1 MKRTDPNPPLDF
13 EGRGTF
19 RRVVEGRERSE
30 RCFGNRMPS
39 SVIASEAKQ
48 SRNALASSGLP
59 RPLGARNDKPGRS
72 GVRLLSVA
80 LTALSL
86 AACSM
91 EPHYVRPEAPI
102 PPSWPVGDAYLRQSE
117 AALPTVTWQQVFR
130 DPRLQRLI
138 TDALANN
145 RDLRIAAANIAAARA
160 QYHIQRAA
168 LLPQVDAGAGA
179 SVGDRGA
186 ANGNVRANYS
196 ADVGISAF
204 ELDLFGRVR
213 SLSHEALDQYFATEA
228 GARATR
234 LTLVGDI
241 ASTWLNYAA
250 DRSLLAIA
258 EETERNAARSVQLT
272 GARLQGGIA
281 PRTDLRQA
289 ESVLTNAQSDL
300 AQQRTALA
308 QDVNALQLL
317 VGAPIDPA
325 LLPASIE
332 EVQDRFGEVPAG
344 LDSGILLRRPDVVQA
359 EYQLRAANAQI
370 GAARAALF
378 PRISL
383 TAIAGLAS
391 SALTGLFSG
400 GAFSWSAGA
409 NADYPIFR
417 AGAGRAGVRQSEAQ
431 RDAALAGYERAIQ
444 TAFREVADAL
454 ARRGTIGEQ
463 LRAETASVAAAAD
476 NYRLAYARYQGG
488 IDPFLDTL
496 VAQRSLYAAQRSLV
510 ATRLT
515 RLTNLV
521 TLYRVLG
528 GDAQLDPEAGPPPPL
543 PSPTPAR

>member
-1 MKRTDPNPPLDF
+1 MS
-13 EGRGTF
+13 
-19 RRVVEGRERSE
+19 RRIVT
-30 RCFGNRMPS
+30 
-39 SVIASEAKQ
+39 
-48 SRNALASSGLP
+48 LGLM
-59 RPLGARNDKPGRS
+59 A
-72 GVRLLSVA
+72 
-80 LTALSL
+80 SL

-91 EPHYVRPEAPI
+91 EPHYIRPEAPV

-117 AALPTVTWQQVFR
+117 AALPSVTYSQVFR
-130 DPRLQRLI
+130 DPRLQQLI
-138 TDALANN
+138 AQALVNN

-168 LLPQVDAGAGA
+168 LLPQVDAGGGVT
-179 SVGDRGA
+179 VGDRGGSGSTSG
-186 ANGNVRANYS
+186 GNVRANYT

-213 SLSHEALDQYFATEA
+213 SLSHEALNQYFATEA
-228 GARATR
+228 AARATR

-250 DRSLLAIA
+250 DRSLLALA
-258 EETERNAARSVQLT
+258 EQTERNAARSVELT
-272 GARLQGGIA
+272 RARLQGGIA

-289 ESVLTNAQSDL
+289 ESVLTGAQADL
-300 AQQRTALA
+300 AQQRTAVA

-332 EVQDRFGEVPAG
+332 EVQDRFVELPAG

-391 SALTGLFSG
+391 TALTSLFSG

-417 AGAGRAGVRQSEAQ
+417 AGAGRAGVQQSEAQ
-431 RDAALAGYERAIQ
+431 RDAALAAYERAIQ
-444 TAFREVADAL
+444 VAFREVADAL
-454 ARRGTIGEQ
+454 ARQGTIGEQ
-463 LRAETASVAAAAD
+463 LRAENASVAAAAD

-488 IDPFLDTL
+488 IDTFLASL
-496 VAQRSLYAAQRSLV
+496 VAQRSLYAAQRSLI

-515 RLTNLV
+515 RATNAV

-528 GDAQLDPEAGPPPPL
+528 GDSQLDATAGPPPAAPG
-543 PSPTPAR
+543 P

>member
-1 MKRTDPNPPLDF
+1 
-13 EGRGTF
+13 
-19 RRVVEGRERSE
+19 
-30 RCFGNRMPS
+30 
-39 SVIASEAKQ
+39 
-48 SRNALASSGLP
+48 
-59 RPLGARNDKPGRS
+59 
-72 GVRLLSVA
+72 
-80 LTALSL
+80 
-86 AACSM
+86 M
-91 EPHYVRPEAPI
+91 EPHYLRPEAPI

-117 AALPTVTWQQVFR
+117 AALPSVTYRDVFR
-130 DPRLQRLI
+130 DPRLQQI
-138 TDALANN
+138 IAQALANN
-145 RDLRIAAANIAAARA
+145 RDLRIAAANIASARA

-168 LLPQVDAGAGA
+168 QLPEVDAGAGA
-179 SVGDRGA
+179 SVGDRGSSA
-186 ANGNVRANYS
+186 GGGNVRASYS

-213 SLSHEALDQYFATEA
+213 SLSHAALDRYFATEA
-228 GARATR
+228 AARATR

-258 EETERNAARSVQLT
+258 GETERNAARSVALT
-272 GARLQGGIA
+272 RARLQGGIA
-281 PRTDLRQA
+281 PRTDLSQA
-289 ESVLTNAQSDL
+289 QTILTGAQSDL
-300 AQQRTALA
+300 AQTRTALA

-317 VGAPIDPA
+317 VGAPVDPT

-332 EVQDRFGEVPAG
+332 EVLDRFAEIPAG

-359 EYQLRAANAQI
+359 EYELRAANAQI

-391 SALTGLFSG
+391 TALTGLFSG

-409 NADYPIFR
+409 NVDYPIFR
-417 AGAGRAGVRQSEAQ
+417 AGAGRAGVRQSEAE

-444 TAFREVADAL
+444 VAFREVSDAL

-463 LRAETASVAAAAD
+463 LRAEMASVAAAAD
-476 NYRLAYARYQGG
+476 SYRLAYARYQGG
-488 IDPFLDTL
+488 IDTFLDSL
-496 VAQRSLYAAQRSLV
+496 VAQRSLYGAQRSLV

-515 RLTNLV
+515 RATNLV

-528 GDAQLDPEAGPPPPL
+528 GDALLDPAADLPPA
-543 PSPTPAR
+543 TPIR

>member
-1 MKRTDPNPPLDF
+1 
-13 EGRGTF
+13 
-19 RRVVEGRERSE
+19 
-30 RCFGNRMPS
+30 
-39 SVIASEAKQ
+39 
-48 SRNALASSGLP
+48 
-59 RPLGARNDKPGRS
+59 
-72 GVRLLSVA
+72 
-80 LTALSL
+80 
-86 AACSM
+86 M

-102 PPSWPVGDAYLRQSE
+102 PPSWPIGDAYLRQSE
-117 AALPTVTWQQVFR
+117 AALPSISYQDVFR
-130 DPRLQRLI
+130 DPRLQQLI
-138 TDALANN
+138 AQALVNN
-145 RDLRIAAANIAAARA
+145 RDLRIAAANIASARA
-160 QYHIQRAA
+160 QYHIQHAEQ
-168 LLPQVDAGAGA
+168 LPQVDAGGGV
-179 SVGDRGA
+179 SVGDRGSA
-186 ANGNVRANYS
+186 ASGGNVRANYS

-213 SLSHEALDQYFATEA
+213 SLSHAALARYFATEA
-228 GARATR
+228 AARATR

-250 DRSLLAIA
+250 DNSLLAIA
-258 EETERNAARSVQLT
+258 IETERNAARSVALT
-272 GARLQGGIA
+272 RARLEGGIA

-289 ESVLTNAQSDL
+289 ETILTGAQSDL
-300 AQQRTALA
+300 AQLRTALA

-332 EVQDRFGEVPAG
+332 EVQDRFAEVPAG

-359 EYQLRAANAQI
+359 EYQLRAANAEI

-383 TAIAGLAS
+383 TALAGLAS
-391 SALTGLFSG
+391 TALTGLFSG

-409 NADYPIFR
+409 NVNYPIFR
-417 AGAGRAGVRQSEAQ
+417 AGAGRAGVRQSEAE
-431 RDAALAGYERAIQ
+431 RDVALGGYERAIQ
-444 TAFREVADAL
+444 VAFREVADAL

-476 NYRLAYARYQGG
+476 AYRLAYARYQGG
-488 IDPFLDTL
+488 IDPFLASL

-515 RLTNLV
+515 RATNLV

-528 GDAQLDPEAGPPPPL
+528 GDSLLDPAADRPPP
-543 PSPTPAR
+543 TPIR

>member
-1 MKRTDPNPPLDF
+1 
-13 EGRGTF
+13 
-19 RRVVEGRERSE
+19 
-30 RCFGNRMPS
+30 
-39 SVIASEAKQ
+39 
-48 SRNALASSGLP
+48 
-59 RPLGARNDKPGRS
+59 
-72 GVRLLSVA
+72 
-80 LTALSL
+80 
-86 AACSM
+86 M
-91 EPHYVRPEAPI
+91 EPHYIRPEAPI

-117 AALPTVTWQQVFR
+117 AALPSVSYQDVFR

-138 TDALANN
+138 AEALVNN

-168 LLPQVDAGAGA
+168 LLPEVGAGAGA
-179 SVGDRGA
+179 SVGSAGG
-186 ANGNVRANYS
+186 GNVRANYT
-196 ADVGISAF
+196 ADVGIASF

-213 SLSHEALDQYFATEA
+213 SLSHEALNSYFATEA
-228 GARATR
+228 AARATR

-258 EETERNAARSVQLT
+258 GETERNAARSVQLT
-272 GARLQGGIA
+272 RARLQGGIA
-281 PRTDLRQA
+281 PRSDLSQA
-289 ESVLTNAQSDL
+289 EQILTGAQSDL
-300 AQQRTALA
+300 AQLRTALA

-317 VGAPIDPA
+317 LGAPVDPA

-332 EVQDRFGEVPAG
+332 EVEGRFAELPAG

-391 SALTGLFSG
+391 TALTSLFSG

-431 RDAALAGYERAIQ
+431 RDAALAAYERAIQ
-444 TAFREVADAL
+444 IAFREVSDAL

-463 LRAETASVAAAAD
+463 MRAETASAAAAAD
-476 NYRLAYARYQGG
+476 TYRLAYARYQGG
-488 IDPFLDTL
+488 IDPFLDSL
-496 VAQRSLYAAQRSLV
+496 VAQRSLYAAQRALV

-515 RLTNLV
+515 RATNLV

-528 GDAQLDPEAGPPPPL
+528 GDSLLEAPPNSQPP
-543 PSPTPAR
+543 PTPAR

>member
-1 MKRTDPNPPLDF
+1 V
-13 EGRGTF
+13 
-19 RRVVEGRERSE
+19 RRHLLCS
-30 RCFGNRMPS
+30 
-39 SVIASEAKQ
+39 
-48 SRNALASSGLP
+48 ALA
-59 RPLGARNDKPGRS
+59 A
-72 GVRLLSVA
+72 
-80 LTALSL
+80 SL

-91 EPHYVRPEAPI
+91 EPHYIRPAAPI

-117 AALPTVTWQQVFR
+117 AALPSVTYQQVFR
-130 DPRLQRLI
+130 DPRLQQVI
-138 TDALANN
+138 AQALANN

-168 LLPQVDAGAGA
+168 LLPQVDAGGGV
-179 SVGDRGA
+179 SVGDRGGGTA
-186 ANGNVRANYS
+186 GSGNVRANYS
-196 ADVGISAF
+196 ADVGITAF

-213 SLSHEALDQYFATEA
+213 SLSHEALDRYFATEA
-228 GARATR
+228 AARATR

-250 DRSLLAIA
+250 DRSLLVLA
-258 EETERNAARSVQLT
+258 EETERNAARSVELT
-272 GARLQGGIA
+272 RARLQGGIA

-289 ESVLTNAQSDL
+289 ESVLTGAQSDL

-317 VGAPIDPA
+317 VGAPVDPS

-332 EVQDRFGEVPAG
+332 EVQDRFAALPAG
-344 LDSGILLRRPDVVQA
+344 LDSAILLRRPDVVQA

-391 SALTGLFSG
+391 TALTSLFSG

-409 NADYPIFR
+409 NADYPIFN
-417 AGAGRAGVRQSEAQ
+417 AGAGRAGVRQSEAE
-431 RDAALAGYERAIQ
+431 RDAAVAAYERAIQ
-444 TAFREVADAL
+444 VAFREVSDAL
-454 ARRGTIGEQ
+454 ARQGTIGEQ
-463 LRAETASVAAAAD
+463 LRAENASVAAAAD
-476 NYRLAYARYQGG
+476 NYRLAFARYRGG
-488 IDPFLDTL
+488 IDTFLSSLD
-496 VAQRSLYAAQRSLV
+496 AQRSLYAAQRSLV

-515 RLTNLV
+515 RATNAV

-528 GDAQLDPEAGPPPPL
+528 GDSQLDLASQSQPPA
-543 PSPTPAR
+543 TPGS

>member
-1 MKRTDPNPPLDF
+1 MS
-13 EGRGTF
+13 
-19 RRVVEGRERSE
+19 RRIVTLGL
-30 RCFGNRMPS
+30 
-39 SVIASEAKQ
+39 IA
-48 SRNALASSGLP
+48 
-59 RPLGARNDKPGRS
+59 
-72 GVRLLSVA
+72 
-80 LTALSL
+80 SL

-91 EPHYVRPEAPI
+91 EPHYIRPEAPI
-102 PPSWPVGDAYLRQSE
+102 PPSWPIGDAYLRQSE
-117 AALPTVTWQQVFR
+117 AALPSVTYGQVFR
-130 DPRLQRLI
+130 DPRLQQVI
-138 TDALANN
+138 AQALNNN

-168 LLPQVDAGAGA
+168 LLPEIDAGAGV
-179 SVGDRGA
+179 SVGDRGSGA
-186 ANGNVRANYS
+186 AAGGGNVRANYT

-204 ELDLFGRVR
+204 ELDLFGRIR
-213 SLSHEALDQYFATEA
+213 SLSHEALNAYFATEA
-228 GARATR
+228 AARATR

-241 ASTWLNYAA
+241 ASTWLNLAA
-250 DRSLLAIA
+250 DRSLLALA
-258 EETERNAARSVQLT
+258 GQTERNAARSVELT
-272 GARLQGGIA
+272 RARLQGGIA

-289 ESVLTNAQSDL
+289 ESVLTSAQSDL
-300 AQQRTALA
+300 ARQRTAVA

-317 VGAPIDPA
+317 VGAPVDPA

-332 EVQDRFGEVPAG
+332 EVQDRFAALPAG

-391 SALTGLFSG
+391 TALTSLFTG

-431 RDAALAGYERAIQ
+431 RDAALATYERAIQ
-444 TAFREVADAL
+444 IAFREVADAL
-454 ARRGTIGEQ
+454 ARQGTIGEQ

-476 NYRLAYARYQGG
+476 NYRLAFARYQGG
-488 IDPFLDTL
+488 IDTFLSSL
-496 VAQRSLYAAQRSLV
+496 IAQRSLYAAQRSLV
-510 ATRLT
+510 GTRLVEA
-515 RLTNLV
+515 TNSV

-528 GDAQLDPEAGPPPPL
+528 GDAQLDATVEPQPPA
-543 PSPTPAR
+543 TPVR

>member
-1 MKRTDPNPPLDF
+1 
-13 EGRGTF
+13 
-19 RRVVEGRERSE
+19 
-30 RCFGNRMPS
+30 
-39 SVIASEAKQ
+39 
-48 SRNALASSGLP
+48 
-59 RPLGARNDKPGRS
+59 
-72 GVRLLSVA
+72 
-80 LTALSL
+80 
-86 AACSM
+86 M
-91 EPHYVRPEAPI
+91 EPHYIRPEAPI

-117 AALPTVTWQQVFR
+117 AALPSVTYQDVFR
-130 DPRLQRLI
+130 DPRLQQLI
-138 TDALANN
+138 AQALLNN
-145 RDLRIAAANIAAARA
+145 RDLRIAAANIASTRA

-168 LLPQVDAGAGA
+168 QLPEVDAGAGA
-179 SVGDRGA
+179 SVGDRGGA
-186 ANGNVRANYS
+186 ASGGNVRANYS
-196 ADVGISAF
+196 ADIGISAF

-213 SLSHEALDQYFATEA
+213 SLSHAALDRYFATEA
-228 GARATR
+228 AARATR

-250 DRSLLAIA
+250 DKSLLAIA
-258 EETERNAARSVQLT
+258 EETERSAARSVALT
-272 GARLQGGIA
+272 RARLQGGIA
-281 PRTDLRQA
+281 PRTDLSQA
-289 ESVLTNAQSDL
+289 ETIFTGAQSDL
-300 AQQRTALA
+300 AQLRTALA

-332 EVQDRFGEVPAG
+332 EVLDRFAEIPAG

-391 SALTGLFSG
+391 TALTGLFSG

-409 NADYPIFR
+409 NVDYPIFR
-417 AGAGRAGVRQSEAQ
+417 AGAGRAGIRQSEAE

-444 TAFREVADAL
+444 VAFREVSDAL

-463 LRAETASVAAAAD
+463 LRAETATVAAAAD
-476 NYRLAYARYQGG
+476 SYRLAYARYQGG
-488 IDPFLDTL
+488 IDTFLDSL

-515 RLTNLV
+515 RATNLV

-528 GDAQLDPEAGPPPPL
+528 GDALLDSRTDPPPPA
-543 PSPTPAR
+543 TPIR